1 MSTIHNPSQF
11 NPESYAVVDYID
23 AGEVAAIWSGYNNLA
38 RENRETGCPE
48 FNAAAYAQAQA
59 DEKAVRDTY
68 EKYFGV
74 RSCPTQC
81 QHCGTG
87 RARYFAV
94 AFHKPTSTHIAVGHI
109 CAENRLGLTVDQYRF
124 DRLKERAA
132 VIRTEQKRDLAL
144 AKLAETDAE
153 LADAFDAANFDARH
167 EAVAIA
173 REQAALGL
181 TAESTDAERS
191 AVYAAVTRGI
201 QLLGSIAATARRYDY
216 VVSDKQRAVLLSGLD
231 KSRQFAAANLERV
244 RTDAALKAN
253 LGNIAALEGRVTLKG
268 RVVSLKHISND
279 YGSVT
284 KYLVVL
290 EDGRKTFGSL
300 PSDISVTYSLSETGN
315 VLQSWNPVDV
325 GSLVEFVATVERSD
339 RDPLFYFHS
348 RPVITKAL
356 KALHKAQQAG
366 KVA

>member
-11 NPESYAVVDYID
+11 NPEHYDVVDYID
-23 AGEVAAIWSGYNNLA
+23 AGEIASIWSGYNSLA
-38 RENRETGCPE
+38 QSNREAGCPE

-94 AFHKPTSTHIAVGHI
+94 AFHKPTNTHIAVGHI
-109 CAENRLGLTVDQYRF
+109 CADHRLGLTVDEYRF

-132 VIRTEQKRDLAL
+132 AIRTEQKRDLAL
-144 AKLAETDAE
+144 AKLAESDAE

-167 EAVAIA
+167 EATAIA

-181 TAESTDAERS
+181 TAESTDAERT
-191 AVYAAVTRGI
+191 AVAAAIIRGI
-201 QLLGSIAATARRYDY
+201 QLLADISASARRYDY

-244 RTDAALKAN
+244 RTAAALKAN

-268 RVVSLKHISND
+268 RVASLKHISND
-279 YGSVT
+279 YGTVT

-300 PSDISVTYSLSETGN
+300 PADLGVTYSLSAEGH
-315 VLQSWNPVDV
+315 VQQSWNPVDV
-325 GSLVEFVATVERSD
+325 GSLVEFVATVEQSD

-366 KVA
+366 KVG

>member
-23 AGEVAAIWSGYNNLA
+23 AGEIAAIWAGYNQLA
-38 RENRETGCPE
+38 NSNREAGCSE
-48 FNAAAYAQAQA
+48 FNAAAYARAQA

-74 RSCPTQC
+74 RECPTQC

-109 CAENRLGLTVDQYRF
+109 CADHRLGLTIDEYRF

-132 VIRTEQKRDLAL
+132 AIRTEQKRDLAL

-167 EAVAIA
+167 ENVAIA
-173 REQAALGL
+173 REQAALGV
-181 TAESTDAERS
+181 TAESTQAERD
-191 AVYAAVTRGI
+191 AVGEAVRRGV
-201 QLLGSIAATARRYDY
+201 QLLGDIAASARRYDY
-216 VVSDKQRAVLLSGLD
+216 VVSEKQRAVLLSGLG
-231 KSRQFAAANLERV
+231 KSREFAALNLQRV
-244 RTDAALKAN
+244 RTAAALKAN
-253 LGNIAALEGRVTLKG
+253 LGNIPALEGRVTLKG
-268 RVVSLKHISND
+268 RIASTKHISND
-279 YGSVT
+279 YGTVT
-284 KYLVVL
+284 KYLIVL

-300 PSDISVTYSLSETGN
+300 PSDISVTYSLSAEGH
-315 VLQSWNPVDV
+315 VQQSWSPVDV
-325 GSLVEFVATVERSD
+325 GSLVEFVATVEQSD

>member
-11 NPESYAVVDYID
+11 NPQAYDVVDYID

-38 RENRETGCPE
+38 RQNREDGCTE
-48 FNAAAYAQAQA
+48 FNATAYAAAQA
-59 DEKAVRDTY
+59 AEKAVRDTY

-109 CAENRLGLTVDQYRF
+109 CADHRLGLTLDQYRF

-132 VIRTEQKRDLAL
+132 ALRTEQKRDAAL
-144 AKLAETDAE
+144 AVLAETDSV
-153 LADAFDAANFDARH
+153 LADAFDSANFDARN

-173 REQAALGL
+173 RESLALGV
-181 TAESTDAERS
+181 TAESSQAERD
-191 AVYAAVTRGI
+191 AVAQSFRRGI
-201 QLLGSIAATARRYDY
+201 ALLGSIAATARRYDY
-216 VVSDKQRAVLLSGLD
+216 VVSDKQRAVLVSGLG
-231 KSRQFAAANLERV
+231 KSREFAALNLQRV
-244 RTDAALKAN
+244 RDAA
-253 LGNIAALEGRVTLKG
+253 AARAGLADVAPLAGRVTLKG
-268 RVVSLKHISND
+268 RIVSLKHISND
-279 YGSVT
+279 YGTVT
-284 KYLVVL
+284 KYLIVL

-300 PSDISVTYSLSETGN
+300 PADISVTYSRSAAGN
-315 VLQSWNPVDV
+315 LLQSYDPVEA
-325 GSLVEFVATVERSD
+325 GAIVEFVATVEQSD

-348 RPVITKAL
+348 RPVLTKAT
-356 KALHKAQQAG
+356 KALHKAQQEGIAG
-366 KVA
+366 